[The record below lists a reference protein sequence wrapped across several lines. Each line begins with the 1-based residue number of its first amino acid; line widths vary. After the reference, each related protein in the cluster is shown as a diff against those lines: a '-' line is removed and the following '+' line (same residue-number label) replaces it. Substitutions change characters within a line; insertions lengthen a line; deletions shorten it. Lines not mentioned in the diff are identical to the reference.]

1 MTPLLEVERLTVRRS
16 GRDIL
21 ADVSL
26 SVAAGEM
33 LGLVGPN
40 GAGKTTLLRAALGL
54 QARAAGAVRLAGQ
67 PLEALGERERAAVA
81 GYLPQERRVA
91 WNMPAL
97 EVAALG
103 AAGLAPR
110 EGHAL
115 ARACLTELEVEA
127 LASRGVLD
135 MSGGERA
142 RVLLARL
149 LATQARLLVADE
161 PAAGLDPEAQLLIL
175 ERLRARAEAGAAVV
189 VTSHDLA
196 LAARACDRLAVLQ
209 HGRLRI
215 VAEPPAALSREILAE
230 VFALDGELVQSRAGP
245 ILAARRIPAPLAGE
259 GVGRSSTN
267 EASPRSH

>member
-1 MTPLLEVERLTVRRS
+1 MILELDVIAVRR
-16 GRDIL
+16 GQVDVL

-40 GAGKTTLLRAALGL
+40 GAGKTTLLKAALGL
-54 QARAAGAVRLAGQ
+54 QARAAGQVRLDGRL
-67 PLEALGERERAAVA
+67 LESLSERERAAVA

-97 EVAALG
+97 DVAALG
-103 AAGLAPR
+103 AAGLSPR

-115 ARACLTELEVEA
+115 ALACLTELEVDG
-127 LASRGVLD
+127 LAGRGVLD

-149 LATQARLLVADE
+149 LATRARLLIADE

-175 ERLRARAEAGAAVV
+175 ERLRRRAEDGAAVV

-196 LAARACDRLAVLQ
+196 IAARFCDRLAVLH

-215 VAEPPAALSREILAE
+215 VEAPAAALSREVLAE
-230 VFALDGELVQSRAGP
+230 VFALDGELIASPAGP
-245 ILAARRIPAPLAGE
+245 ILAARRLPSVSAT
-259 GVGRSSTN
+259 R
-267 EASPRSH
+267 